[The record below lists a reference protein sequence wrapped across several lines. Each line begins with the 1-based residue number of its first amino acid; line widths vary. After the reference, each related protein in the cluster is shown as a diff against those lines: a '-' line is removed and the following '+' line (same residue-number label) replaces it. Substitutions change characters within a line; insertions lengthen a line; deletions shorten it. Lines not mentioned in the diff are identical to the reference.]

1 VSFLGDYGLDIKK
14 SSTHTSAQNP
24 SNIFSAYQNQ
34 NINHA
39 ENTSKTTSSAQV
51 FFFKTILTN
60 LVFIQKFTIFL
71 GIFGL

>member
-1 VSFLGDYGLDIKK
+1 MSFLGDYGQDTKK

-34 NINHA
+34 NVNHT

-51 FFFKTILTN
+51 FFL
-60 LVFIQKFTIFL
+60 
-71 GIFGL
+71 